1 MLQHVY
7 NQYHIHAISQNSSDN
22 LVYDQHKNSCFQY
35 HSIQHI
41 ELQVHLLSQNLAMRT
56 NDGLG
61 TERLLDMADNLEQG
75 LTDAMPETDIDLG
88 GLINGL
94 FGLSGE
100 SGEFIDMIKKWI
112 FHEKELDEDHAK
124 KELGDVMWYVAM
136 ICESFGWSL
145 DEIMQMNIDKLKKRY
160 PEGFDTERANNRK
173 PEDV

>member
-1 MLQHVY
+1 MTGNEY
-7 NQYHIHAISQNSSDN
+7 
-22 LVYDQHKNSCFQY
+22 
-35 HSIQHI
+35 
-41 ELQVHLLSQNLAMRT
+41 QNLAMRT

-61 TERLLDMADNLEQG
+61 IERIMNMADNLEQG
-75 LTDAMPETDIDLG
+75 VEDSIPDTGIDLG
-88 GLINGL
+88 GIINGL

-100 SGEFIDMIKKWI
+100 AGELTDMIKKWI

-124 KELGDVMWYVAM
+124 KELGDVMWYAAM

>member
-1 MLQHVY
+1 MTGSEY
-7 NQYHIHAISQNSSDN
+7 
-22 LVYDQHKNSCFQY
+22 
-35 HSIQHI
+35 
-41 ELQVHLLSQNLAMRT
+41 QNLAMRT

-75 LTDAMPETDIDLG
+75 LSDAMPETEIDLG
-88 GLINGL
+88 GIINGL

>member
-1 MLQHVY
+1 MTGNEY
-7 NQYHIHAISQNSSDN
+7 
-22 LVYDQHKNSCFQY
+22 
-35 HSIQHI
+35 
-41 ELQVHLLSQNLAMRT
+41 QNLAMRT

-75 LTDAMPETDIDLG
+75 LSDAVPETEIDLG

-136 ICESFGWSL
+136 ICE
-145 DEIMQMNIDKLKKRY
+145 
-160 PEGFDTERANNRK
+160 
-173 PEDV
+173 